1 MKALK
6 VLQEYQKK
14 LESADIY
21 DKYSALMFAL
31 QIPSICGRIEFRNTE
46 ENIVKELY
54 GKIGHV
60 RDKNMYAYWMQK
72 HKDAFRNV
80 MLCNDKSFDHMIKA
94 IYSLRCTLTHEGL
107 VKTEET
113 EVVLVDSDIGS
124 MDTGSMLFISI
135 KQFCQIFFDE
145 AEIIFT
151 KYSTPFSNFDTLGM
165 DNSRFSDLFNHVAHK
180 YREFW
185 SKYSQDDKTA
195 NMLFDLVFL
204 RYPDMLEK
212 VRAYFDKSPDDE
224 YIIAEF
230 GLKYSLVTID
240 NRFFF
245 NKTYICSGREV
256 SGIECR
262 FSKIDFNRMQEVHD
276 ALMDYAHNVD
286 KEIAE
291 YMKKE
296 ESHPTLSA

>member
-54 GKIGHV
+54 GKNGHV

-135 KQFCQIFFDE
+135 
-145 AEIIFT
+145 
-151 KYSTPFSNFDTLGM
+151 
-165 DNSRFSDLFNHVAHK
+165 
-180 YREFW
+180 
-185 SKYSQDDKTA
+185 
-195 NMLFDLVFL
+195 
-204 RYPDMLEK
+204 
-212 VRAYFDKSPDDE
+212 
-224 YIIAEF
+224 
-230 GLKYSLVTID
+230 
-240 NRFFF
+240 
-245 NKTYICSGREV
+245 
-256 SGIECR
+256 
-262 FSKIDFNRMQEVHD
+262 
-276 ALMDYAHNVD
+276 
-286 KEIAE
+286 
-291 YMKKE
+291 
-296 ESHPTLSA
+296 